1 MLQCSM
7 TPLSDS
13 LDETEFECWGS
24 LLPIG
29 CVLAVRMMLKQS
41 MTISVHMYVKSM
53 VPSVAHAHFL
63 VLSILTSPL
72 QLQAPYQRRHNFLDS
87 QLR

>member
-1 MLQCSM
+1 M

-13 LDETEFECWGS
+13 LDETEFECGGS

-29 CVLAVRMMLKQS
+29 CVLAVRMKHRQS
-41 MTISVHMYVKSM
+41 MTTSVHIYVKSM
-53 VPSVAHAHFL
+53 VPSFALAHFL
-63 VLSILTSPL
+63 VLAILSSPL
-72 QLQAPYQRRHNFLDS
+72 HLQAPYQRLHNFLDS